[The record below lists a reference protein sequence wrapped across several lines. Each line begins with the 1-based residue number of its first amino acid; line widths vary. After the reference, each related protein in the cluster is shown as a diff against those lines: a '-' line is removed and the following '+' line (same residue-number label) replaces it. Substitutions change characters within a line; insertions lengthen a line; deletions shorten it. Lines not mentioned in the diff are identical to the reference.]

1 MDEQKETKRYRE
13 RVKPRLAEIR
23 AWARDGRTEEEIAK
37 ALGVAYSTF
46 REYKEKNPAL
56 SAALKC
62 ARAYDD
68 EVVDSLHEN
77 TIGRV
82 VKLKKPFKVRRKIF
96 EDGKLVREEEEIVT
110 AEEEIYIQPDTLA
123 QMYWLNNRQPSKWKA
138 KPTEQPDP
146 NEQAEEDKKR
156 DELYEHLMNR
166 NVEGFTDE

>member
-13 RVKPRLAEIR
+13 RVKPRLDEIR
-23 AWARDGRTEEEIAK
+23 AWARDGKTEEEIAK

-46 REYKEKNPAL
+46 REYKEQNSAL

-68 EVVDSLHEN
+68 EVVYSLHEN

-82 VKLKKPFKVRRKIF
+82 VKLQKPFKVRRKFF
-96 EDGKLVREEEEIVT
+96 ENGKLVREEEEIVT
-110 AEEEIYIQPDTLA
+110 AEEEIYVQPDTLA

-138 KPTEQPDP
+138 KPTEVPDP
-146 NEQAEEDKKR
+146 NEQAEEDKKK

-166 NVEGFTDE
+166 QVEGFTDE

>member
-1 MDEQKETKRYRE
+1 MARPSKYDTH
-13 RVKPRLAEIR
+13 VAPRLKEIR
-23 AWARDGRTEEEIAK
+23 AWARDGATEKEIAYN
-37 ALGVAYSTF
+37 LRISEDSLY
-46 REYKEKNPAL
+46 EYKKKFPEF
-56 SAALKC
+56 SESLKC

-82 VKLKKPFKVRRKIF
+82 VKLQKPFKVRRKIF
-96 EDGKLVREEEEIVT
+96 ENGKLVREEEEIVT

-138 KPTEQPDP
+138 KPTEAPDP

-156 DELYEHLMNR
+156 DELYECLMNR
-166 NVEGFTDE
+166 QVEGFTDE